1 MAASIFL
8 LYMTAFSLLQ
18 YASSS
23 SLCHRDSALFLYSLK
38 SQCPLS
44 ISPNPPLQVD
54 GSYVEGVLSRKQ
66 RIGYISVLFYAS
78 WCPFSQSVLPKLETL
93 SSIFPQVEHLVVEQS
108 STLPSVFS
116 RYGIHSVP
124 AILLLNQ
131 TSIIRYHGSKDLLS
145 LVQFYE
151 RNTGFGPIHYFAD
164 DQQDSLSSDKKSAI
178 KSLVSLSPKEI
189 CSGEPYLIFSVLFLC
204 LRILLYVLPGTVAH
218 LRAFL
223 VSHVPHLNLQVFGE
237 TSQMMGR
244 ILQVIDVRRIG
255 TKLRLSKTRSF
266 HQRAKSARVWA
277 SSLASV
283 SLGEASSARTS
294 S

>member
-23 SLCHRDSALFLYSLK
+23 PMCHRDSSLFLYSLE

-44 ISPNPPLQVD
+44 ISPNLPLQVD
-54 GSYVEGVLSRKQ
+54 GSYIERVLSRKQ

-78 WCPFSQSVLPKLETL
+78 RCPFSQGVLPKLETL
-93 SSIFPQVEHLVVEQS
+93 SSTFPQVEHLVVEQS

-124 AILLLNQ
+124 AILLVNQ
-131 TSIIRYHGSKDLLS
+131 TSMIRYHGPKDLLS

-151 RNTGFGPIHYFAD
+151 TNTGFGPIQYFED
-164 DQQDSLSSDKKSAI
+164 DQRNSLSSDKNSAI
-178 KSLVSLSPKEI
+178 KSLISLSPKEI
-189 CSGEPYLIFSVLFLC
+189 CSREPYLVFSVLFLC
-204 LRILLYVLPGTVAH
+204 LRILLYILPGIVAH
-218 LRAFL
+218 LRAFW
-223 VSHVPHLNLQVFGE
+223 VSYVPHLNLQIFGE
-237 TSQMMGR
+237 TSQVMGR
-244 ILQVIDVRRIG
+244 ILQVMDVRRMW

-266 HQRAKSARVWA
+266 HQQAKSARVWA

-283 SLGEASSARTS
+283 SLGETSAARTS